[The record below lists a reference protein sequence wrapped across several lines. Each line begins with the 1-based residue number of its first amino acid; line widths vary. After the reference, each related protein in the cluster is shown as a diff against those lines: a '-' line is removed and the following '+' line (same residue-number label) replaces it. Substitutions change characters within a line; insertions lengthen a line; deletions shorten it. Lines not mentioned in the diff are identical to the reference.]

1 MHISKFWLWLQKA
14 HLLSETVFE
23 NNYLLRDFDILR
35 RSAFNVHDVA
45 VYCYSNLRYGTEQ

>member
-23 NNYLLRDFDILR
+23 NSYLLRDFDILR